1 MQFRR
6 KKMSLNKDTL
16 FNAVLAAGKMH
27 VMYNVNGDPLYM
39 VRIPKFNIEDIN
51 PALGSG
57 VHPAFIVG
65 GVVKNEIFIGA
76 FPATFEKGCAISIAD
91 QLPKVSINFDQAKAA
106 CLANGPGFHMMT
118 NWEWSAIALWCV
130 KNGFQPRGNTAWG
143 KAHDAGYET
152 GLRLDGRS
160 PGEATG
166 DGKTL
171 GGSGPLSW
179 RHNSDI
185 SGIADLVGNVW
196 EWQDGLKIVD
206 GQIFMPNDND
216 FSLAEAQWPAQG
228 VYFDASAGPG
238 DGNGAAVNGTPILSN
253 GITKY
258 SETPTPTG
266 GSDERDL
273 DYTHIAGA
281 SGWQGTG
288 LSSGYNGLAATIR
301 QRMAQ
306 ALIAPK
312 LLSGDSTVATAANG
326 AIWVRNYGTRLPLRG
341 GAWNYGAYAGLA
353 ALDLNHRRPDVS
365 GHIGCRPAFV
375 L

>member
-1 MQFRR
+1 
-6 KKMSLNKDTL
+6 MSLNKDTL
-16 FNAVLAAGKMH
+16 FNAVLAAGNMH

-39 VRIPKFNIEDIN
+39 VRIPKFNIEDID
-51 PALGSG
+51 PDLGSG
-57 VHPAFIVG
+57 VHPAFIVN

-76 FPATFEKGCAISIAD
+76 FPAAFEKGCAISIAD
-91 QLPKVSINFDQAKAA
+91 QLPKVSITFDQAKAA

-118 NWEWSAIALWCV
+118 NWEWSAVVLWCL

-152 GLRLDGRS
+152 GLRRDGRA

-179 RHNSDI
+179 RHNNGI
-185 SGIADLVGNVW
+185 GGIADLVGNVW

-206 GQIFMPNDND
+206 GQIYMPNDND
-216 FSLAEAQWPAQG
+216 FTLVEAQWPAQG

-238 DGNGAAVNGTPILSN
+238 DGNGSAQNGTPILSS
-253 GITKY
+253 GIAKY
-258 SETPTPTG
+258 SETPTPAG
-266 GSDERDL
+266 GGDERDL
-273 DYTHIAGA
+273 DYTHISGA
-281 SGWQGTG
+281 SGWQGVG
-288 LSSGYNGLAATIR
+288 LSSGYNGLAAAVR

-312 LLSGDSTVATAANG
+312 LASGDSAVATTAKG
-326 AIWVRNYGTRLPLRG
+326 AIWVRNYGERLPLRG
-341 GAWNYGAYAGLA
+341 GRWYDGASAGLG
-353 ALDLNHRRPDVS
+353 ALNLDYRRS
-365 GHIGCRPAFV
+365 YSHNNFGCRPAFI

>member
-1 MQFRR
+1 
-6 KKMSLNKDTL
+6 MSLNKDTL

-39 VRIPKFNIEDIN
+39 VRIPKFNIEDID
-51 PALGSG
+51 PSLGSG
-57 VHPAFIVG
+57 VHPAFIVD

-106 CLANGPGFHMMT
+106 CVANGPGFHLMT
-118 NWEWSAIALWCV
+118 NWEWSAVALWCV

-143 KAHDAGYET
+143 KAHGAGYET
-152 GLRLDGRS
+152 GVRPDGRA
-160 PGEATG
+160 PGEAAG
-166 DGKTL
+166 DGRTL
-171 GGSGPLSW
+171 GGGGPLSW
-179 RHNSDI
+179 RHNNDI

-196 EWQDGLKIVD
+196 EWQDGFKIVD

-216 FSLAEAQWPAQG
+216 FTLAEAQWPAQG

-238 DGNGAAVNGTPILSN
+238 DGNGAAQNGTPILSN
-253 GITKY
+253 GISKY
-258 SETPTPTG
+258 SETPDPAG
-266 GSDERDL
+266 GNDERNL
-273 DYTHIAGA
+273 DYTQIVGTD
-281 SGWQGTG
+281 GWQKTA
-288 LSSGYNGLAATIR
+288 LSSGYNGLTAAVR

-312 LLSGDSTVATAANG
+312 LASGDSAVVTAAKG
-326 AIWVRNYGTRLPLRG
+326 AIWVRNYGERLSLRG
-341 GAWNYGAYAGLA
+341 GDWNDGAGAGLA
-353 ALDLNHRRPDVS
+353 ALHLYDRRVYS
-365 GHIGCRPAFV
+365 SSSVGFRPAFI

>member
-1 MQFRR
+1 
-6 KKMSLNKDTL
+6 MSFNKDIL

-39 VRIPKFNIEDIN
+39 VRIPKFNIEDID
-51 PALGSG
+51 PSLGSG
-57 VHPAFIVG
+57 IHPAFIVG

-91 QLPKVSINFDQAKAA
+91 QLPKVSIDFDAAKTA

-118 NWEWSAIALWCV
+118 NWEWSAVALWCV
-130 KNGFQPRGNTAWG
+130 KNAFQPRGNTNWG

-152 GLRLDGRS
+152 GLRLDGGD
-160 PGEATG
+160 PGETAG

-179 RHNSDI
+179 RHNNDI

-196 EWQDGLKIVD
+196 EWNDGLKIVD

-216 FSLAEAQWPAQG
+216 FGLAEAQWPSQG

-238 DGNGAAVNGTPILSN
+238 DGNGATVNGTPILSN
-253 GITKY
+253 GISKY
-258 SETPTPTG
+258 SETPTPAG
-266 GSDERDL
+266 GGDERDL
-273 DYTHIAGA
+273 DFTHIGGD

-288 LSSGYNGLAATIR
+288 LSSGYNGLAVAVR

-312 LLSGDSTVATAANG
+312 LVSGDSAVVTAAKG
-326 AIWVRNYGTRLPLRG
+326 AIWVRNYGTRLPRRG
-341 GAWNYGAYAGLA
+341 GGWSDGASAGLA
-353 ALDLNHRRPDVS
+353 ALSLYDRRSSVYS
-365 GHIGCRPAFV
+365 ALGCRPAFI